1 MNDLN
6 IAALQAA
13 RQANAS
19 GSRAAQMRDKED
31 PAADFD
37 RVMACV
43 ARRDAAATQDREPP
57 ARNEAQQSRDEGT
70 ATSAPTATDPSGAID
85 VGVAAAADAATSVLS
100 QFAPAVTASTEAV
113 RADTAARTD
122 SRSSIEA
129 AAACLWPAPANHSMQ
144 PAPAAANAPAAN
156 LDVPPEDAAKP
167 PRAAPRA
174 APVAADADQ
183 AVAAERTVVAAP
195 AHSVPSLS
203 KGVAAERAGEPAD
216 RRFEPMP
223 ASAQPTLRAETAG
236 AHNNVAPA
244 VALHAQQTYSIAHAK
259 IATPVL
265 HPGFGEDLANRVVF
279 FAGQRVQSAQIA
291 LTPTDLGPLSV
302 AIELRGQEAQLFFG
316 AAHAATRAAIEDALP
331 RLREMFAGS
340 GLQLADAQVGDHARR
355 DFARPQRGSTDPMRV
370 IGGAGVA
377 PELLRPAAGARAD
390 RLIDIVV

>member
-19 GSRAAQMRDKED
+19 GSRAAQTRGTED

-37 RVMACV
+37 RVMARV
-43 ARRDAAATQDREPP
+43 ARRDAAATQGREAP
-57 ARNEAQQSRDEGT
+57 AKDDAQQSRDEGT
-70 ATSAPTATDPSGAID
+70 STPAPTATDPSGAID
-85 VGVAAAADAATSVLS
+85 VGVAASADAATSVLP
-100 QFAPAVTASTEAV
+100 QFAPAVTVSTEAV
-113 RADTAARTD
+113 PADTAARTD
-122 SRSSIEA
+122 SPSSVEA
-129 AAACLWPAPANHSMQ
+129 AAASPPPAPANDRMQ

-156 LDVPPEDAAKP
+156 LDAPPEDAAKP

-174 APVAADADQ
+174 APVAAHAAQAD
-183 AVAAERTVVAAP
+183 AAERTVVAAP
-195 AHSVPSLS
+195 AQSVLGLS
-203 KGVAAERAGEPAD
+203 KGVAAARAGESAD

-223 ASAQPTLRAETAG
+223 ASAQPTLRAEIAG
-236 AHNNVAPA
+236 AQNSVASAVAPQA
-244 VALHAQQTYSIAHAK
+244 PQTYSIAHAK

-279 FAGQRVQSAQIA
+279 LAGQRVQSAEIA
-291 LTPTDLGPLSV
+291 LKPADLGPLSV

-316 AAHAATRAAIEDALP
+316 AAHATTRAAIEDALP

-355 DFARPQRGSTDPMRV
+355 DFARPQRSSADRMRAIGSV
-370 IGGAGVA
+370 SVA
-377 PELLRPAAGARAD
+377 PELLRPARPAHPD
-390 RLIDIVV
+390 RLIDVVV